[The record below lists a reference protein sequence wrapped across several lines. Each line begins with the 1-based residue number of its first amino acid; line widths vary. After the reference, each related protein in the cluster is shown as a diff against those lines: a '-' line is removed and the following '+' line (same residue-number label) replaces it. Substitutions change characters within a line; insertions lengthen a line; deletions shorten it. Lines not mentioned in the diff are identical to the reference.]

1 MNMRDFNQSL
11 ETLREDFNAMPWPER
26 RELAQACIDSFKQSP
41 QSAHVHMLA
50 LIDLLLDDPRME
62 VRKAIADMVHLLP
75 EHHFH
80 KAAAKLGMDH
90 NAFVRSAA
98 ERALERKKRTEGGP
112 SKRRKTSKSDAD
124 LSNLEALLGSKGAAM
139 VHQHAQNLFEVM
151 VGTSV
156 HEIRT
161 FITSMKGNV
170 ELLLKDCDNGHGVNG
185 AQRLGPKLRQSFQFV
200 ERLMDDMK
208 AFTQVTPGDRRSE
221 RIADVVGE
229 AVALA
234 VDHFKACDFDV
245 SMIKLRVDVPNSLS
259 APLSRMAMVLA
270 LRNLIKNAFEAHMTN
285 PGTFAEGH
293 VEVSAAIRD
302 EQLSILIS
310 DGGSGLGADELNQLR
325 QMVPGR
331 TSKRYYGTAYG
342 LPMAHRNINNHGGS
356 LKIES
361 EEAVGTTITITLP
374 LDHSEP

>member
-1 MNMRDFNQSL
+1 MNMHDFSQALENLRRDAS
-11 ETLREDFNAMPWPER
+11 AIPWTER
-26 RELAQACIDSFKQSP
+26 RELALACIDSIRQSR
-41 QSAHVHMLA
+41 QGAAANLLE

-62 VRKAIADMVHLLP
+62 VRKAVADMAHLLP

-80 KAAAKLGMDH
+80 KAVAKLCMDH
-90 NAFVRSAA
+90 NAFVRGSA
-98 ERALERKKRTEGGP
+98 ERALERKKRTGEGP
-112 SKRRKTSKSDAD
+112 LKRRKANKGDAD
-124 LSNLEALLGSKGAAM
+124 LSNLEAALGSKGAAM
-139 VHQHAQNLFEVM
+139 VHQHAQKLFEVM

-170 ELLLKDCDNGHGVNG
+170 ELLLKDCENGHGVNG

-208 AFTQVTPGDRRSE
+208 AFTQVIPEDRRSE

-234 VDHFKACDFDV
+234 VDHFRACHFDV
-245 SMIKLRVDVPNSLS
+245 SMITLRVNVPDTLA
-259 APLSRMAMVLA
+259 APMSRMSMVLA
-270 LRNLIKNAFEAHMTN
+270 LRNLVKNAYEAHMTQ
-285 PGTFAEGH
+285 PGTFTAGH
-293 VEVSAAIRD
+293 VEVSASMGDDHLA
-302 EQLSILIS
+302 ILII
-310 DGGSGLGADELNQLR
+310 DGGSGLAAEELAQLR

-331 TSKRYYGTAYG
+331 TSKRYYGTGYG
-342 LPMAHRNINNHGGS
+342 LPMAHRNISHHGGS

-361 EEAVGTTITITLP
+361 EEAAGTTVTITLP

>member
-1 MNMRDFNQSL
+1 MNAPDFNQAL
-11 ETLREDFNAMPWPER
+11 ETLKENFNAMPWTER
-26 RELAQACIDSFKQSP
+26 RELAQTCIESIKQSP
-41 QSAHVHMLA
+41 QSAPTHMLH

-62 VRKAIADMVHLLP
+62 VRKSIADMVHLLP

-80 KAAAKLGMDH
+80 KATAKLGVDH

-98 ERALERKKRTEGGP
+98 ERALERKKRTESVT
-112 SKRRKTSKSDAD
+112 SKRRKTSKSEGD
-124 LSNLEALLGSKGAAM
+124 LSNLEALLGSKGAAV

-170 ELLLKDCDNGHGVNG
+170 ELLLKECDNGHGVNG

-208 AFTQVTPGDRRSE
+208 AFTQVTPGKRRSE

-229 AVALA
+229 ALALV
-234 VDHFKACDFDV
+234 VDHFNACNFDV
-245 SMIKLRVDVPNSLS
+245 TMIKLLVNVPNSLS
-259 APLSRMAMVLA
+259 APMSRMSMVLA
-270 LRNLIKNAFEAHMTN
+270 LRNLIKNAFEAHMTK
-285 PGTFAEGH
+285 PGTFVEGH
-293 VEVSAAIRD
+293 VEVRAEIRD
-302 EQLSILIS
+302 EQLSISIS

-331 TSKRYYGTAYG
+331 TSKRYYGTGYG
-342 LPMAHRNINNHGGS
+342 LPMAHRNINSHGGIM
-356 LKIES
+356 KIES
-361 EEAVGTTITITLP
+361 EEAAGTNITITLP

>member
-1 MNMRDFNQSL
+1 MNAPDFNQAL
-11 ETLREDFNAMPWPER
+11 ELMKENFNAMPWAER
-26 RELAQACIDSFKQSP
+26 RELAQACIESIKQSP
-41 QSAHVHMLA
+41 QSAPTHMLD

-80 KAAAKLGMDH
+80 KAAAKLGVDH

-98 ERALERKKRTEGGP
+98 ERALERKKRTVGVA
-112 SKRRKTSKSDAD
+112 SKRRKTSKNDGD

-229 AVALA
+229 ALALV

-245 SMIKLRVDVPNSLS
+245 SMIKLRVDVPNSLA
-259 APLSRMAMVLA
+259 APMSRMSMVLA
-270 LRNLIKNAFEAHMTN
+270 LRNLIKNAFEAHMTS
-285 PGTFAEGH
+285 PGAFVAGH
-293 VEVSAAIRD
+293 VEVRAENCD
-302 EQLSILIS
+302 EQLFISIS

-331 TSKRYYGTAYG
+331 TSKRYYGTGYG
-342 LPMAHRNINNHGGS
+342 LPMAHRNINNHGGIM
-356 LKIES
+356 KIES
-361 EEAVGTTITITLP
+361 EEAAGTTITITLP

>member
-26 RELAQACIDSFKQSP
+26 RELAQACIDSIKQSP

-62 VRKAIADMVHLLP
+62 VRKAIADMGHLLP

-98 ERALERKKRTEGGP
+98 ERALERKKRTEAGP

-124 LSNLEALLGSKGAAM
+124 LSNLEALLGRKGAAM

-170 ELLLKDCDNGHGVNG
+170 ELLLKDCENGHGVNG

-234 VDHFKACDFDV
+234 LDHFKACDFDV

-259 APLSRMAMVLA
+259 APMSRMAMVLA

-293 VEVSAAIRD
+293 VEVSASIRD
-302 EQLSILIS
+302 EQLSISIS

-331 TSKRYYGTAYG
+331 TSKRYYGTGYG

-361 EEAVGTTITITLP
+361 EEALGTIITITLP

>member
-1 MNMRDFNQSL
+1 MNAPDFNQAL
-11 ETLREDFNAMPWPER
+11 ELLKQNINALPWAER
-26 RELAQACIDSFKQSP
+26 RELAQSCIESIKQSP
-41 QSAHVHMLA
+41 QSAPTHLLD

-80 KAAAKLGMDH
+80 KAAAKLGLDH

-98 ERALERKKRTEGGP
+98 ERALERKKRTEIVAT
-112 SKRRKTSKSDAD
+112 KRRKTSKSDSD
-124 LSNLEALLGSKGAAM
+124 LSNLEALLGSKAAGM

-170 ELLLKDCDNGHGVNG
+170 ELLLKECDNGHGVNG

-208 AFTQVTPGDRRSE
+208 AFTQVTPGERRSE

-229 AVALA
+229 ALALV
-234 VDHFKACDFDV
+234 VDHFNACNFDV
-245 SMIKLRVDVPNSLS
+245 TMIKLSVDVPNSLS
-259 APLSRMAMVLA
+259 APMSRMSMVLA

-285 PGTFAEGH
+285 PGTFVEGH
-293 VEVSAAIRD
+293 VEVRAETTD
-302 EQLSILIS
+302 DQLSISIR

-331 TSKRYYGTAYG
+331 TSKRYYGTGYG
-342 LPMAHRNINNHGGS
+342 LPMAHRNINNHGGIM
-356 LKIES
+356 KIES
-361 EEAVGTTITITLP
+361 MEDAGTTITITLP

>member
-1 MNMRDFNQSL
+1 MNAPDFNQAL
-11 ETLREDFNAMPWPER
+11 ETLKENFNAMPWTER
-26 RELAQACIDSFKQSP
+26 RELAQTCIESIKQSP
-41 QSAHVHMLA
+41 QSAPTHMLH

-62 VRKAIADMVHLLP
+62 VRKSIADMVHLLP

-80 KAAAKLGMDH
+80 KATAKLGVDH

-98 ERALERKKRTEGGP
+98 ERALERKKRTESVT
-112 SKRRKTSKSDAD
+112 SKRRKTSKSEGD
-124 LSNLEALLGSKGAAM
+124 LSNLEALLGSKGAAV

-170 ELLLKDCDNGHGVNG
+170 ELLLKECDNGHGVNG

-208 AFTQVTPGDRRSE
+208 AFTQVTPGERRSE

-229 AVALA
+229 ALALV
-234 VDHFKACDFDV
+234 VDHFNACNFDV
-245 SMIKLRVDVPNSLS
+245 TMIKLLVNVPNSLS
-259 APLSRMAMVLA
+259 APMSRMSMVLA
-270 LRNLIKNAFEAHMTN
+270 LRNLIKNAFEAHMTK
-285 PGTFAEGH
+285 PGTFVEGH
-293 VEVSAAIRD
+293 VEVRAEIRD
-302 EQLSILIS
+302 EQLSISIS

-331 TSKRYYGTAYG
+331 TSKRYYGTGYG
-342 LPMAHRNINNHGGS
+342 LPMAHRNVNSHGGIM
-356 LKIES
+356 KIES
-361 EEAVGTTITITLP
+361 EEAAGTNITITLP

>member
-1 MNMRDFNQSL
+1 MNMREFNQLL
-11 ETLREDFNAMPWPER
+11 EILREDFNAMPWPER
-26 RELAQACIDSFKQSP
+26 RELAQGCIDSIKQSP
-41 QSAHVHMLA
+41 QSAHVHMLD

-80 KAAAKLGMDH
+80 KATAKLGMDH

-98 ERALERKKRTEGGP
+98 ERALERKKRTEAGP

-124 LSNLEALLGSKGAAM
+124 LSNLETLLGSKGAAM

-170 ELLLKDCDNGHGVNG
+170 ELLLKDCENGHGVNG

-200 ERLMDDMK
+200 ERLIDDMK

-229 AVALA
+229 AVGLA

-259 APLSRMAMVLA
+259 APMSRMAMVLA

-293 VEVSAAIRD
+293 VGVSAAIRD
-302 EQLSILIS
+302 EQLSISIS

-331 TSKRYYGTAYG
+331 TSKRYYGTGYG

-361 EEAVGTTITITLP
+361 QEAVGTTITITLP

>member
-1 MNMRDFNQSL
+1 MNAPDFNQAL
-11 ETLREDFNAMPWPER
+11 ETLRENFNTMPWTER
-26 RELAQACIDSFKQSP
+26 RELAQACIESIKQSP
-41 QSAHVHMLA
+41 PSAHVHRLE

-62 VRKAIADMVHLLP
+62 VRKAIADMVHWLP

-98 ERALERKKRTEGGP
+98 ERALERKKRTDGGP

-170 ELLLKDCDNGHGVNG
+170 ELLLKDCDNGHGVNA

-208 AFTQVTPGDRRSE
+208 AFTQVTPGERRSE

-229 AVALA
+229 ALALV
-234 VDHFKACDFDV
+234 VDHFNACNFDV
-245 SMIKLRVDVPNSLS
+245 TMIKLSVDVPNSLS
-259 APLSRMAMVLA
+259 APMSRMSMVLA

-285 PGTFAEGH
+285 PGTFADGH
-293 VEVSAAIRD
+293 VDVMAAIRD
-302 EQLSILIS
+302 EQLSITIS
-310 DGGSGLGADELNQLR
+310 DGGSGLGAEELNQLR

-331 TSKRYYGTAYG
+331 TSKRYYGTGIG
-342 LPMAHRNINNHGGS
+342 LPMAHSKINDHGGS

>member
-1 MNMRDFNQSL
+1 MNAPDFNQAL
-11 ETLREDFNAMPWPER
+11 ETLRGNFNTMPWTER
-26 RELAQACIDSFKQSP
+26 RELAQACIESIKQSP
-41 QSAHVHMLA
+41 QSAPTHLLD

-80 KAAAKLGMDH
+80 KAAAKLGLDH

-98 ERALERKKRTEGGP
+98 ERALERKKRTEIVAT
-112 SKRRKTSKSDAD
+112 KRRKTSKSDSD
-124 LSNLEALLGSKGAAM
+124 LSNLEALLGSKAAAM

-170 ELLLKDCDNGHGVNG
+170 ELLLKECDNGHGVNG

-208 AFTQVTPGDRRSE
+208 AFTQVTPGERRSE

-229 AVALA
+229 ALALV
-234 VDHFKACDFDV
+234 VDHFNACNFDV
-245 SMIKLRVDVPNSLS
+245 TMIKLSVDVPNSLS
-259 APLSRMAMVLA
+259 APMSRMSMVLA
-270 LRNLIKNAFEAHMTN
+270 LRNLIKNAFEAHMTK
-285 PGTFAEGH
+285 PGTFVEGH
-293 VEVSAAIRD
+293 VEVRAEIRD
-302 EQLSILIS
+302 EQLSISIR

-331 TSKRYYGTAYG
+331 TSKRYYGTGYG
-342 LPMAHRNINNHGGS
+342 LPMAHRNINNHGGIM
-356 LKIES
+356 KIES
-361 EEAVGTTITITLP
+361 MEDAGTTITITLP